1 MHFIVDLIRDLAI
14 VVLEIAL
21 LFLLGWCASQESSRK

>member
-1 MHFIVDLIRDLAI
+1 MHFIVDLTRDLAI

-21 LFLLGWCASQESSRK
+21 LFLLGWCASLGSSRK